1 MAARDEGAAARP
13 PGGWFVRL
21 TGLFAWLGVLALL
34 VPTLLICADIIWRRV
49 VGGAFIDVFDIA
61 QLALVAAASWSI
73 PFAFVHGNHISVD
86 LLVERLPLRVQRAA
100 DAVIHLVSALLF
112 ALLAWFGWQSA
123 RLHHGYGDTTQNLG
137 LPVLAYW
144 VVFLMGLALTVLA
157 CLWRVWRALKAG
169 GAVQGVPP

>member
-1 MAARDEGAAARP
+1 MAARNEGQAAAVRS
-13 PGGWFVRL
+13 GWFVRL
-21 TGLFAWLGVLALL
+21 TRLFAWLGVLALL

-73 PFAFVHGNHISVD
+73 PFAFVHGNHVSVD
-86 LLVERLPLRVQRAA
+86 LLIERLPQRVQRMV
-100 DAVIHLVSALLF
+100 DAIIHLAGALLF

-123 RLHHGYGDTTQNLG
+123 SLHHSYGDTTQNLG

-144 VVFLMGLALTVLA
+144 VVFLVGLVLTVLA
-157 CLWRVWRALKAG
+157 CLWRVWRALKARG
-169 GAVQGVPP
+169 PVPGLPP